1 MPRMQVPERVYQGA
15 LLGVTSIVVLHGSAE
30 YATIV
35 LKGKPLLGTVR
46 GRATMN
52 SDGSVN
58 MDKTLDNAMS
68 RRCASVR
75 RVIVRD
81 DGDALEVGLK
91 LPFLGAKTVVLYA
104 LN

>member
-1 MPRMQVPERVYQGA
+1 MQVPERVYQGA

-58 MDKTLDNAMS
+58 MDKTLDNAIAALRVGAARPRA
-68 RRCASVR
+68 RRRRRARGRAQAAVSGREDGSVVCA
-75 RVIVRD
+75 
-81 DGDALEVGLK
+81 K
-91 LPFLGAKTVVLYA
+91 LNV
-104 LN
+104 

>member
-1 MPRMQVPERVYQGA
+1 MQSERVYQGA
-15 LLGVTSIVVLHGSAE
+15 LLGVTTTVVLHGTAE

-35 LKGKPLLGTVR
+35 LKGKPLLGTIR

-58 MDKTLDNAMS
+58 MDKALDHAMS

-81 DGDALEVGLK
+81 DGEALEVGLK

>member
-1 MPRMQVPERVYQGA
+1 MARMQLPERVYQGA
-15 LLGVTSIVVLHGSAE
+15 LLGVTSTVVLHGTAE

-35 LKGKPLLGTVR
+35 LKGRPLLGTVR

-58 MDKTLDNAMS
+58 MDKTLDHAMS

-81 DGDALEVGLK
+81 DGEALEVGLR

>member
-1 MPRMQVPERVYQGA
+1 MQLPERVYQGA
-15 LLGVTSIVVLHGSAE
+15 LLGVTSTVVLHGTAE

-35 LKGKPLLGTVR
+35 LKGRPLLGTIR

-58 MDKTLDNAMS
+58 MDRELETAIS

-75 RVIVRD
+75 RVVVRD